1 MDKHGSFLL
10 SLEELAKS
18 DSFRASCAIHRIKEK
33 MEPAEAEALEKII
46 VETQVSARKIGE
58 LLRDN
63 NYSLGDGVIWKHRKK
78 SCACFRGSK

>member
-1 MDKHGSFLL
+1 
-10 SLEELAKS
+10 
-18 DSFRASCAIHRIKEK
+18 